1 MSELRENSNDIQTL
15 LSLVVLGG
23 PYAVRALGWVA
34 GRSIPMTLPQILM
47 GLGIVI
53 LAGVILF
60 ILGRKP

>member
-1 MSELRENSNDIQTL
+1 MVFP
-15 LSLVVLGG
+15 LVALGG
-23 PYAVRALGWVA
+23 TRAQLCVRLVA

-60 ILGRKP
+60 ILGRK